1 VPVERLSNRLTTTRV
16 LTVAFKT
23 VTMVL
28 SHTQL
33 RQWFGLWLFSSS
45 MTPTAALHLA
55 MSSSSFSSSSKSSNI
70 NNNLNNNNINSN
82 SNWKPPAHWTFT
94 GFRHKSGAGI
104 ISSKKRSSTS
114 INSAFDDDDED
125 FLSSYY
131 DDTEPRANAIYPD
144 GGLSPCVIKV
154 IGVGGG
160 GSNAVD
166 RMLDTAVGGVD
177 FWAINTDAQALGR
190 SKAKGA
196 KVLNIGASV
205 TRGLGAGGNPDIGRM
220 AVCYRISNDCVC
232 CNAVIVQSN
241 VLPRHHCPSFKL
253 ETILFSC
260 RKAEESLHEIEAM
273 VAGTDLCFITSGMG
287 GGTGSGACPVVAQV
301 AKEQGCLTVGI
312 VTKPFAFE
320 GKRRMKQAI
329 AAIER
334 LRENVDTVII
344 VSNDRLL
351 EIIPDDTPI
360 ERAFAVADDILR
372 QGVVGI
378 SDIIVKPGLI
388 NVDFA
393 DVRSIMRGAGTA
405 LMGIGIGSGKTAA
418 EDAAAAAI
426 SSPLLDSTIENAKGV
441 VFNISGGPNLSLN
454 EVNQAAKL
462 IYSTVEADAN
472 VIFGALVDD
481 TLEDNISITVLATG
495 FESSDGQLEAIA
507 RRNKDVKQS
516 TSRQEEPAFN
526 DVRAEQSTKKRAPV
540 NSKQAAQPA
549 TAGKP
554 IPAPRSSK
562 PAGGPGADK
571 LPSFL
576 KSLKKK

>member
-1 VPVERLSNRLTTTRV
+1 
-16 LTVAFKT
+16 
-23 VTMVL
+23 MVL
-28 SHTQL
+28 SRRQR
-33 RQWFGLWLFSSS
+33 RQWLTLWLISAATTSTQALTLHMRMPSSS
-45 MTPTAALHLA
+45 Q
-55 MSSSSFSSSSKSSNI
+55 SSWQPPE
-70 NNNLNNNNINSN
+70 
-82 SNWKPPAHWTFT
+82 NWKFT
-94 GFRHKSGAGI
+94 GFRRATNTRAQ
-104 ISSKKRSSTS
+104 SS
-114 INSAFDDDDED
+114 FDDED
-125 FLSSYY
+125 MYY
-131 DDTEPRANAIYPD
+131 DDQPTDGAIFPD

-166 RMLDTAVGGVD
+166 RMLDTEVGGVD

-196 KVLNIGASV
+196 KTLNIGAAV
-205 TRGLGAGGNPDIGRM
+205 TRGLGAGGNPEIGRL
-220 AVCYRISNDCVC
+220 A
-232 CNAVIVQSN
+232 
-241 VLPRHHCPSFKL
+241 
-253 ETILFSC
+253 
-260 RKAEESLHEIEAM
+260 AEESLSEIQAM
-273 VAGTDLCFITSGMG
+273 VAGTDLCFVTSGMG

-312 VTKPFAFE
+312 VTKPFMFE
-320 GKRRMKQAI
+320 GKRRMKQAQ

-334 LRENVDTVII
+334 LRENVDTVIV

-393 DVRSIMRGAGTA
+393 DVRSIMSGAGTA
-405 LMGIGIGSGKTAA
+405 LMGIGIGNGKTAA

-495 FESSDGQLEAIA
+495 FKTRESEASSQASAQQSAPTWQASLDTFNDTRGNQQQRWSPPDSDGSDE
-507 RRNKDVKQS
+507 
-516 TSRQEEPAFN
+516 
-526 DVRAEQSTKKRAPV
+526 
-540 NSKQAAQPA
+540 
-549 TAGKP
+549 
-554 IPAPRSSK
+554 
-562 PAGGPGADK
+562 

-576 KSLKKK
+576 KNLKRQ